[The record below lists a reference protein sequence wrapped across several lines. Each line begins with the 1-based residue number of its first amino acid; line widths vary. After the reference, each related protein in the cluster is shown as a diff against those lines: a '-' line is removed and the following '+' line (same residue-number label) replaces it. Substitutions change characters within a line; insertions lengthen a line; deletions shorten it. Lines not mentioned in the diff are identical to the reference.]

1 MLNYRYFC
9 AIKIGLKK
17 NTSTYFKL
25 SDFRRWK
32 IVLSIRA
39 KLSETVLPGFMGC
52 NLMEVID
59 FIFFELKKNDI
70 STRANSM
77 SFSFFISLFPSL
89 LSLFTALAYF
99 PIHKNYNTVIT
110 TYINE
115 LLPGNAGSLLLDT
128 IKDITTKPRGS
139 LLSFGFVLAIY
150 FSSNGLLS
158 MISGFTKSYP
168 ITFRNRSWIMER
180 VVAIQMT
187 FLLGFLLIAS
197 FLLII
202 FGNMLII
209 WLLKLIKASMM
220 LSVILTL
227 LRWLVIVAL
236 FFLGIGII
244 YKIGMP
250 LRKKLKIVS
259 PGTMVAT
266 FFSILSSILFSN
278 YIENFGNY
286 NKVYGSIGSIIVLML
301 WIQINAFILLVGFE
315 LNAAIAVRKDLKVKS
330 LNDASIEHT
339 N

>member
-1 MLNYRYFC
+1 MD
-9 AIKIGLKK
+9 K
-17 NTSTYFKL
+17 NKPTYFRLK
-25 SDFRRWK
+25 DFQRWK
-32 IVLSIRA
+32 IVLSLKQ
-39 KLSETVLPGFMGC
+39 KLSQIVLPGFMGC
-52 NLMEVID
+52 NLLEILD
-59 FIFFELKKNDI
+59 FILFELKKNNL

-115 LLPGNAGSLLLDT
+115 LLPGNAGDILLAT

-139 LLSFGFVLAIY
+139 LLSFGFLLAIY

-168 ITFRNRSWIMER
+168 ATFRTRSWVMER
-180 VVAIQMT
+180 AVAIQMT

-209 WLLKLIKASMM
+209 WLFKLIKASIM
-220 LSVILTL
+220 LSFILTL

-250 LRKKLKIVS
+250 LRKKLNIVS
-259 PGTMVAT
+259 PGTIVAT
-266 FFSILSSILFSN
+266 FFSILSSILFSS
-278 YIENFGNY
+278 YVENFGNY

-301 WIQINAFILLVGFE
+301 WIQINAFILLLGFE
-315 LNAAIAVRKDLKVKS
+315 LNAAIAVRKDLKVATLS
-330 LNDASIEHT
+330 DASIEHT